1 MKRKDYR
8 GARCTKRSIEK
19 CVGICK
25 TYGAL
30 ETKYADLLSE
40 AEDIQEFET
49 NVPINSEFVT
59 DFVIKRVDGTV
70 AVRECVLRE
79 LLLKPRTAK
88 LLDISKDYWC
98 SQGVLDWKIVTNE
111 EK

>member
-1 MKRKDYR
+1 MKKKNYK
-8 GARCTKRSIEK
+8 GISCTKRNIEK
-19 CVGICK
+19 CIGVCK

-59 DFVIKRVDGTV
+59 DFVIKKVDGTV
-70 AVRECVLRE
+70 AVRECVWRE

-88 LLDISKDYWC
+88 LLDISKDYWS